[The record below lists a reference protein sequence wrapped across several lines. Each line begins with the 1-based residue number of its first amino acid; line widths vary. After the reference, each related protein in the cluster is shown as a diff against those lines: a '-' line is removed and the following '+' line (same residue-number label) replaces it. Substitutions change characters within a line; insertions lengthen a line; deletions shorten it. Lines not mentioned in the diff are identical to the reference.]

1 MFRSRGSVA
10 AIAAP
15 TIVYTTL
22 RLLAIATIAALAALL
37 FTAVG
42 STERAAAATQ
52 PACGFVLGFEALH
65 GMASDVVGD
74 CVENEQHDPSDG
86 ITRQQ
91 TSGGVLLWDKATNW
105 TGFTNGYRTW
115 VVSPRGLQQRLS
127 IERFAWEPASLAV
140 GADAE
145 ADAETL
151 AYVSA
156 AIAKYDAEGLEATV
170 AYYNSEASI
179 EGDRSLLMVDRSTLT
194 LLAAPIFRNL
204 VGVTLPP
211 NHSLARLVRVGPGSS
226 GWINHL
232 QTNPVTGQREPKRSY
247 FVAHD
252 GIAFGSGHFSVRA
265 GLAEI
270 IREHVSNAI
279 GRYRTQGLDAT
290 IDFYNSRESVDG
302 ELYLFLM
309 DADDIYL
316 AHPIFPHLIGTDVK
330 DVVGSNGYELG
341 IEIAKATAEGH
352 WVEYLWPNPV
362 TGREEPKTTWVVRHE
377 GLIFASG
384 YYTPDPTAE
393 PPAWLDADPR
403 EYTVTYVQAAIDRY
417 ERDGLESMTSY
428 YNSTAAFEGQFYLF
442 AMDANDI
449 YFVHPLFPRLIGTDI
464 KDVVGSDGFELGK
477 AIAAATEEGV
487 WVEYLWPHPV
497 TLQEAPKI
505 TFAIR
510 HDGRIFAS
518 GYYPVA
524 EDPEAHTMA
533 YVQAAIDRYESD
545 GLEATVAYYNSSES
559 FDGASFLFLIDENDL
574 YLVHPLVPRRIGTD
588 IKLVRARGL
597 DGVVFNYGEQI
608 AEVTEEGRWIHTL
621 RPSAQGTG
629 SATHVWV
636 IRHDGLIFGSA
647 YFDDE

>member
-1 MFRSRGSVA
+1 MVPTKGSVA
-10 AIAAP
+10 ASFTPASAQ
-15 TIVYTTL
+15 VAL
-22 RLLAIATIAALAALL
+22 RLMSMAAVAALL
-37 FTAVG
+37 ALAFTMFGAG
-42 STERAAAATQ
+42 RAAADH
-52 PACGFVLGFEALH
+52 PDCEFVLGFEAVQS
-65 GMASDVVGD
+65 AIPDAVGD
-74 CVENEQHDPSDG
+74 CVENENHDPSDG
-86 ITRQQ
+86 ITRQ
-91 TSGGVLLWDKATNW
+91 TTTGGMLLWHKSTNW
-105 TGFTNGYRTW
+105 TGFTDGYQTW
-115 VVSPRGLQQRLS
+115 AVGPRGLQQRLS
-127 IERFAWEPASLAV
+127 IERFDWEPASMAV
-140 GADAE
+140 GADTE
-145 ADAETL
+145 ADAATL

-156 AIAKYDAEGLEATV
+156 ATAKYDADGLDATV
-170 AYYNSEASI
+170 AFYNSEASI
-179 EGDRSLLMVDRSTLT
+179 EGDRSLLMVDRSTFT

-204 VGVTLPP
+204 VGATLPP
-211 NHSLARLVRVGPGSS
+211 AHSLARLVRAVPES
-226 GWINHL
+226 GVWINHL
-232 QTNPVTGQREPKRSY
+232 QTNPLTGQREPKRSY
-247 FVAHD
+247 FVLHD

-265 GLAEI
+265 NLAEI
-270 IREHVSNAI
+270 IREYVSNAI
-279 GRYRTQGLDAT
+279 GHYRTGGLDAT

-309 DADDIYL
+309 DADDVYL

-403 EYTVTYVQAAIDRY
+403 EYTVEYVQAAIDRY

-449 YFVHPLFPRLIGTDI
+449 YFIHPLFPRLIGTDI

-477 AIAAATEEGV
+477 AIAEATEEGI

-497 TLQEAPKI
+497 TLKEAPKV

-518 GYYPVA
+518 GYYPA
-524 EDPEAHTMA
+524 AADPEANTVA
-533 YVQAAIDRYESD
+533 YVQAAIDRYEAD

-559 FDGASFLFLIDENDL
+559 FDGTSFLFLIDENDL
-574 YLVHPLVPRRIGTD
+574 YLVHPLLPRRIGTD
-588 IKLVRARGL
+588 VKLVRARGI
-597 DGVVFNYGEQI
+597 DGVAYNYGEQV
-608 AEVTEEGRWIHTL
+608 ASVTEDGRWFHNL
-621 RPSAQGTG
+621 SPSAQGTG

>member
-1 MFRSRGSVA
+1 MA
-10 AIAAP
+10 A
-15 TIVYTTL
+15 V
-22 RLLAIATIAALAALL
+22 AALL
-37 FTAVG
+37 AMAFTAFG
-42 STERAAAATQ
+42 AGRASADHPDCQ
-52 PACGFVLGFEALH
+52 FVLGFEAVQ
-65 GMASDVVGD
+65 AAIPDAVGD
-74 CVENEQHDPSDG
+74 CLENENHDPRDQ

-91 TSGGVLLWDKATNW
+91 TTGGTLVWHKATNW
-105 TGFTNGYRTW
+105 TGFTDGYRTW
-115 VVSPRGLQQRLS
+115 AIGPRGLQQRLS
-127 IERFAWEPASLAV
+127 IERFAWEPASMAV
-140 GADAE
+140 GADTE

-156 AIAKYDAEGLEATV
+156 AIATYGEDGLEATV
-170 AYYNSEASI
+170 EFYNSEASI
-179 EGDRSLLMVDRSTLT
+179 EGDRSLLMVDRSTFRV
-194 LLAAPIFRNL
+194 LAAPIFGNL
-204 VGVTLPP
+204 VGATLPP
-211 NHSLARLVRVGPGSS
+211 AHSLTRLVRATPES
-226 GWINHL
+226 GVWINHL
-232 QTNPVTGQREPKRSY
+232 QTNPLTGQREPKRSY
-247 FVAHD
+247 FVLHE
-252 GIAFGSGHFSVRA
+252 GIVFSSGHFSVRA
-265 GLAEI
+265 DLAGV
-270 IREHVSNAI
+270 IREYVSNAI
-279 GRYRTQGLDAT
+279 GRYRTAGLDAT
-290 IDFYNSRESVDG
+290 IDHYNSRASVDG

-403 EYTVTYVQAAIDRY
+403 EYTVDYVQRAIERY
-417 ERDGLESMTSY
+417 ERDGLESMTNY

-477 AIAAATEEGV
+477 AIAQATEEGI

-497 TLQEAPKI
+497 TLQEAPKV

-524 EDPEAHTMA
+524 DDPEAHTMA
-533 YVQAAIDRYESD
+533 YVQAAIDRYEAD
-545 GLEATVAYYNSSES
+545 GLEATVAHYSSPAS
-559 FDGASFLFLIDENDL
+559 FDGASFLFLVDANDL
-574 YLVHPLVPRRIGTD
+574 YLVHPLLPQRIGTD
-588 IKLVRARGL
+588 VKLLRARGL
-597 DGVVFNYGEQI
+597 DGMVFNYGEQI
-608 AEVTEEGRWIHTL
+608 AGVTEEGRWFHIL

-629 SATHVWV
+629 SAAHAWV

>member
-1 MFRSRGSVA
+1 MVPTKGSVA
-10 AIAAP
+10 ASFTPASAQAA
-15 TIVYTTL
+15 L
-22 RLLAIATIAALAALL
+22 RLMAMAAVAALL
-37 FTAVG
+37 ALAFTAFG
-42 STERAAAATQ
+42 AGRASAGHHDCQ
-52 PACGFVLGFEALH
+52 FVLGFEALQ
-65 GMASDVVGD
+65 AAIPDAVGD
-74 CVENEQHDPSDG
+74 CLENENHDPSDG

-91 TSGGVLLWDKATNW
+91 TTGGTLVWHKANNW
-105 TGFTNGYRTW
+105 TGFTNGYQTW
-115 VVSPRGLQQRLS
+115 VSGPRGLQQRLS
-127 IERFAWEPASLAV
+127 IERFAWEPASIAV
-140 GADAE
+140 GADLE
-145 ADAETL
+145 ADAQTL

-156 AIAKYDAEGLEATV
+156 AVAAYDADGLEAT
-170 AYYNSEASI
+170 ASFYNSDASI
-179 EGDRSLLMVDRSTLT
+179 EDGRSLLMIERSSLT
-194 LLAAPIFRNL
+194 VLVAPIFRNL
-204 VGVTLPP
+204 VGATLPP
-211 NHSLARLVRVGPGSS
+211 GHSMTRLVRSVSES

-232 QTNPVTGQREPKRSY
+232 QTNPLTGQREPKRSY
-247 FVAHD
+247 FVLHD
-252 GIAFGSGHFSVRA
+252 GIVFGSGHFSVRA
-265 GLAEI
+265 DLAGV
-270 IREHVSNAI
+270 IREYVSNAI

-316 AHPIFPHLIGTDVK
+316 AHPIFPHLIGSDVK

-393 PPAWLDADPR
+393 PPAWLNADPR
-403 EYTVTYVQAAIDRY
+403 EYTVEYVQQAIERY
-417 ERDGLESMTSY
+417 ERDGLESMTNY

-442 AMDANDI
+442 AMDENDI

-464 KDVVGSDGFELGK
+464 KDVVGSDGYELGR
-477 AIAAATEEGV
+477 AIAEATEEGI

-497 TLQEAPKI
+497 TLTEAPKVS
-505 TFAIR
+505 FAIR

-518 GYYPVA
+518 GYYPTA

-545 GLEATVAYYNSSES
+545 GLEATVAHYNSRES
-559 FDGASFLFLIDENDL
+559 LDGATFLFLIDANDL
-574 YLVHPLVPRRIGTD
+574 YLVHPLLPQRIGTD
-588 IKLVRARGL
+588 VKLVRARGL

-608 AEVTEEGRWIHTL
+608 ADVTEEGRWIHIL

-629 SATHVWV
+629 SAAHAWV
-636 IRHDGLIFGSA
+636 IRHDGLVFGSA

>member
-1 MFRSRGSVA
+1 MVPTKGSVA
-10 AIAAP
+10 TVSTPAGAHVA
-15 TIVYTTL
+15 L
-22 RLLAIATIAALAALL
+22 RLVATATVAALL
-37 FTAVG
+37 ALALTAVG
-42 STERAAAATQ
+42 AGRASADYPDCQ
-52 PACGFVLGFEALH
+52 FVLGFEALQ
-65 GMASDVVGD
+65 AAIPDAVGD
-74 CVENEQHDPSDG
+74 CVENEHHDPRDQ
-86 ITRQQ
+86 ITRQE
-91 TSGGVLLWDKATNW
+91 TTGGILLWRKASNW
-105 TGFTNGYRTW
+105 TGFTNGYQTW
-115 VVSPRGLQQRLS
+115 VSGPQGVQQRLS
-127 IERFAWEPASLAV
+127 IERFEWEPASIAV
-140 GADAE
+140 AADLE
-145 ADAETL
+145 ADAQTL

-156 AIAKYDAEGLEATV
+156 AIAKYDEDGLAATV
-170 AYYNSEASI
+170 EFYNSEASI
-179 EGDRSLLMVDRSTLT
+179 EGDRSLLMVDRSSLT
-194 LLAAPIFRNL
+194 VLVAPIFRNL
-204 VGVTLPP
+204 VGATLPP
-211 NHSLARLVRVGPGSS
+211 AHSLTRLVRVVQTS

-232 QTNPVTGQREPKRSY
+232 QTNPVTGQRDSKRSY
-247 FVAHD
+247 FELHD
-252 GIAFGSGHFSVRA
+252 GIVFGSGHFSVRA
-265 GLAEI
+265 NLAGV
-270 IREHVSNAI
+270 IREYVSNAI
-279 GRYRTQGLDAT
+279 GRYQSEGLDAT

-362 TGREEPKTTWVVRHE
+362 TGQEEPKTTWVVRHE

-393 PPAWLDADPR
+393 PPAWLNADPR
-403 EYTVTYVQAAIDRY
+403 EYTVEYVQQAIERY

-442 AMDANDI
+442 AMDENDI
-449 YFVHPLFPRLIGTDI
+449 YFIHPLFPRLIGTDI

-477 AIAAATEEGV
+477 AIAEATEEGI

-497 TLQEAPKI
+497 TLQEAPKV

-518 GYYPVA
+518 GYYPTA
-524 EDPEAHTMA
+524 DDPEAHTMA

-545 GLEATVAYYNSSES
+545 GLEATIAYYSSAES
-559 FDGASFLFLIDENDL
+559 FDGATFLFLVDENDL
-574 YLVHPLVPRRIGTD
+574 YLVHPLLPRRIGTD
-588 IKLVRARGL
+588 VKLLRARGL
-597 DGVVFNYGEQI
+597 DGMVFNYGEQI
-608 AEVTEEGRWIHTL
+608 AGVTEAGRWFHFL

-629 SATHVWV
+629 SAAHAWV
-636 IRHDGLIFGSA
+636 IRHDGLVFGSA

>member
-1 MFRSRGSVA
+1 MVPTKGSVA
-10 AIAAP
+10 EISKPASARAA
-15 TIVYTTL
+15 L
-22 RLLAIATIAALAALL
+22 RLVAVAAVAALL
-37 FTAVG
+37 AMAF
-42 STERAAAATQ
+42 ATFGAGRVSAGQ
-52 PACGFVLGFEALH
+52 PDCQFVLGFEALQ
-65 GMASDVVGD
+65 AAIPDAVGD
-74 CVENEQHDPSDG
+74 CLENENHDPSDR

-91 TSGGVLLWDKATNW
+91 TTGGTLVWHKASNW
-105 TGFTNGYRTW
+105 TGFTDGYRTW
-115 VVSPRGLQQRLS
+115 VIGPRGLQQRLS
-127 IERFAWEPASLAV
+127 IERFAWEPASIAV
-140 GADAE
+140 GADLE
-145 ADAETL
+145 ADAQTL

-156 AIAKYDAEGLEATV
+156 AIAKYDEDGLAATV
-170 AYYNSEASI
+170 DFYNSEASI
-179 EGDRSLLMVDRSTLT
+179 EDGRSLLMVDRSSLT
-194 LLAAPIFRNL
+194 VLVAPIFGNL
-204 VGVTLPP
+204 VGATLPP
-211 NHSLARLVRVGPGSS
+211 AHSLTRLVRGVADS

-232 QTNPVTGQREPKRSY
+232 QTNPATGQRDSKRSY
-247 FVAHD
+247 FALHD
-252 GIAFGSGHFSVRA
+252 GVVFGSGHFSVRA
-265 GLAEI
+265 NLAGI
-270 IREHVSNAI
+270 IREYVSNAI
-279 GRYRTQGLDAT
+279 GHYRTEGLDAT

-316 AHPIFPHLIGTDVK
+316 AHPIFPRLIGTDVK

-384 YYTPDPTAE
+384 YYTPDPMAE
-393 PPAWLDADPR
+393 PPAWLNADPR
-403 EYTVTYVQAAIDRY
+403 EYTVEYVQQAIERY
-417 ERDGLESMTSY
+417 ERDGLESMTNF

-449 YFVHPLFPRLIGTDI
+449 YFIHPLFPRLIGTDI

-477 AIAAATEEGV
+477 AIAEATEEGI

-497 TLQEAPKI
+497 TLQEAPKV

-518 GYYPVA
+518 GYYPA
-524 EDPEAHTMA
+524 ADDPEAHTMA
-533 YVQAAIDRYESD
+533 YVQAAIDRYEAD

-559 FDGASFLFLIDENDL
+559 FDGASFLFLVDENDL
-574 YLVHPLVPRRIGTD
+574 YLVHPLLPQRIGTD
-588 IKLVRARGL
+588 VKLVRARGL
-597 DGVVFNYGEQI
+597 DGAVFNYGEQI
-608 AEVTEEGRWIHTL
+608 AGVTGEGRWFHIL

-629 SATHVWV
+629 SVAHAWV

>member
-1 MFRSRGSVA
+1 MA
-10 AIAAP
+10 A
-15 TIVYTTL
+15 V
-22 RLLAIATIAALAALL
+22 AALL
-37 FTAVG
+37 AMAF
-42 STERAAAATQ
+42 ATFGAGRVSAGQ
-52 PACGFVLGFEALH
+52 PDCQFVLGFEALQ
-65 GMASDVVGD
+65 AAIPDAVGD
-74 CVENEQHDPSDG
+74 CLENENHDPSDR

-91 TSGGVLLWDKATNW
+91 TTGGTLVWHKASNW
-105 TGFTNGYRTW
+105 TGFTDGYRTW
-115 VVSPRGLQQRLS
+115 VIGPRGLQQRLS
-127 IERFAWEPASLAV
+127 IERFAWEPASIAV
-140 GADAE
+140 GADLE
-145 ADAETL
+145 ADAQTL

-156 AIAKYDAEGLEATV
+156 AIAKYDEDGLAATV
-170 AYYNSEASI
+170 DFYNSEASI
-179 EGDRSLLMVDRSTLT
+179 EDGRSLLMVDRSSLT
-194 LLAAPIFRNL
+194 VLVAPIFGNL
-204 VGVTLPP
+204 VGATLPP
-211 NHSLARLVRVGPGSS
+211 AHSLTRLVRGVADS

-232 QTNPVTGQREPKRSY
+232 QTNPATGQRDSKRSY
-247 FVAHD
+247 FALHD
-252 GIAFGSGHFSVRA
+252 GVVFGSGHFSVRA
-265 GLAEI
+265 NLAGI
-270 IREHVSNAI
+270 IREYVSNAI
-279 GRYRTQGLDAT
+279 GHYRTEGLDAT

-316 AHPIFPHLIGTDVK
+316 AHPIFPRLIGTDVK

-384 YYTPDPTAE
+384 YYTPDPMAE
-393 PPAWLDADPR
+393 PPAWLNADPR
-403 EYTVTYVQAAIDRY
+403 EYTVEYVQQAIERY
-417 ERDGLESMTSY
+417 ERDGLESMTNF

-449 YFVHPLFPRLIGTDI
+449 YFIHPLFPRLIGTDI

-477 AIAAATEEGV
+477 AIAEATEEGI

-497 TLQEAPKI
+497 TLQEAPKV

-518 GYYPVA
+518 GYYPA
-524 EDPEAHTMA
+524 ADDPEAHTMA
-533 YVQAAIDRYESD
+533 YVQAAIDRYEAD

-559 FDGASFLFLIDENDL
+559 FDGASFLFLVDENDL
-574 YLVHPLVPRRIGTD
+574 YLVHPLLPQRIGTD
-588 IKLVRARGL
+588 VKLVRARGL
-597 DGVVFNYGEQI
+597 DGAVFNYGEQI
-608 AEVTEEGRWIHTL
+608 AGVTEEGRWFHIL

-629 SATHVWV
+629 SVAHAWV

>member
-1 MFRSRGSVA
+1 M
-10 AIAAP
+10 
-15 TIVYTTL
+15 
-22 RLLAIATIAALAALL
+22 ATVAALL
-37 FTAVG
+37 ALAITAVG
-42 STERAAAATQ
+42 AGRASADYSD
-52 PACGFVLGFEALH
+52 CRFVLGFEALQ
-65 GMASDVVGD
+65 AQIPDAVGD
-74 CVENEQHDPSDG
+74 CVENEHHDARDR

-91 TSGGVLLWDKATNW
+91 TTGGTLLWHKANNW
-105 TGFTNGYRTW
+105 TGFTNGYQTW
-115 VVSPRGLQQRLS
+115 VSGPRGLQQRLS
-127 IERFAWEPASLAV
+127 IERFAWEPAAIAV

-145 ADAETL
+145 ADAETF

-156 AIAKYDAEGLEATV
+156 AIAKYDADGLDATV
-170 AYYNSEASI
+170 AFYNSEASI
-179 EGDRSLLMVDRSTLT
+179 EGDRSLLMIDRETLT

-211 NHSLARLVRVGPGSS
+211 NHSLARLVREGPESG

-247 FVAHD
+247 FVTHE
-252 GIAFGSGHFSVRA
+252 GIVFGSGHFSVRA

-270 IREHVSNAI
+270 IREYVSNAI
-279 GRYRTQGLDAT
+279 GHYRTEGLDAT

-316 AHPIFPHLIGTDVK
+316 AHPIFPHLIGSDVK

-384 YYTPDPTAE
+384 YYTPDPMAE
-393 PPAWLDADPR
+393 PPAWLNADPR
-403 EYTVTYVQAAIDRY
+403 EYTVAYVQAAIERY
-417 ERDGLESMTSY
+417 ERDGLESMTNY

-449 YFVHPLFPRLIGTDI
+449 YFIHPLFPRLIGTDI
-464 KDVVGSDGFELGK
+464 KDVVGSDGYELGK
-477 AIAAATEEGV
+477 AIAEATEEGI

-497 TLQEAPKI
+497 TLTEAPKVS
-505 TFAIR
+505 FAIR

-518 GYYPVA
+518 GYYPTA

-545 GLEATVAYYNSSES
+545 GLEATVAHYNSRES
-559 FDGASFLFLIDENDL
+559 FDGASFLFLIDANDL
-574 YLVHPLVPRRIGTD
+574 YLVHPLLPQRIGTD
-588 IKLVRARGL
+588 VKLVRARGL
-597 DGVVFNYGEQI
+597 DGVVFNYGEQM
-608 AEVTEEGRWIHTL
+608 ANVTEEGSWFHIL

-629 SATHVWV
+629 SAAHAWV
-636 IRHDGLIFGSA
+636 IRHDGLVFGSA

>member
-1 MFRSRGSVA
+1 MVPTKGSVA
-10 AIAAP
+10 AISMPARAE
-15 TIVYTTL
+15 VAL
-22 RLLAIATIAALAALL
+22 RLVATAAIAALLALA
-37 FTAVG
+37 FTVFGAG
-42 STERAAAATQ
+42 RASAESPDCQ
-52 PACGFVLGFEALH
+52 FVLGFEALQ
-65 GMASDVVGD
+65 AAIPDAVGD
-74 CVENEQHDPSDG
+74 CLENENHDPGDG
-86 ITRQQ
+86 ITRQS
-91 TSGGVLLWDKATNW
+91 TTGGMLLWHKSTNW
-105 TGFTNGYRTW
+105 TGFTDGYQTW
-115 VVSPRGLQQRLS
+115 VVGPRDVQQRLS
-127 IERFAWEPASLAV
+127 IERFDWEPAAIAV

-170 AYYNSEASI
+170 AFYNSEASI
-179 EGDRSLLMVDRSTLT
+179 EGDRSLLMVDRETLT

-211 NHSLARLVRVGPGSS
+211 NHSLARLVRVGPGSG

-270 IREHVSNAI
+270 IREYVSNAI

-403 EYTVTYVQAAIDRY
+403 EYTVAYVQAAIERY

-442 AMDANDI
+442 AMDENDI
-449 YFVHPLFPRLIGTDI
+449 YFIHPLFPRLIGTDI

-477 AIAAATEEGV
+477 AIAAATEEGI

-497 TLQEAPKI
+497 TLQEAPKVS
-505 TFAIR
+505 FAIR

-533 YVQAAIDRYESD
+533 YVQAAIDRYEAD

-608 AEVTEEGRWIHTL
+608 AEVTEEGRWFHTL